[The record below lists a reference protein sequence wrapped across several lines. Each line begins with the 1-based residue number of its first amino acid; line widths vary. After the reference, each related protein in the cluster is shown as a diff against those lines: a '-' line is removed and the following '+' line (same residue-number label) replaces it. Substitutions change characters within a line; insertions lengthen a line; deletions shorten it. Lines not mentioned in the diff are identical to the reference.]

1 MRRHLTAL
9 LLSSLAVSLPASPA
23 AAQSARDT
31 AVQVTIAHLTPV
43 YRSPS
48 RDAETLVMAPAGQF
62 SMKELEVQN
71 GFIRVPLQGIN
82 ASTPAVAGR
91 IRALVAAGDQ
101 AGWITG
107 AEVSARLVRVHVD
120 TVTVTHAD
128 TVLRTRVDSV
138 RVDARPREH
147 RE

>member
-1 MRRHLTAL
+1 MRRHFTAL
-9 LLSSLAVSLPASPA
+9 LLSSLAASLIASSA

-31 AVQVTIAHLTPV
+31 AVQVTIERLTPV

-48 RDAETLVMAPAGQF
+48 LAAETLVMAPPGQF
-62 SMKELEVQN
+62 SMRELEIQN
-71 GFIRVPLQGIN
+71 GFIRVPLQSIK
-82 ASTPAVAGR
+82 ASDPAIAGR

-107 AEVSARLVRVHVD
+107 AEVSARVVRVRVD
-120 TVTVTHAD
+120 TVAVTRAD
-128 TVLRTRVDSV
+128 TVLRTRVDSTTV
-138 RVDARPREH
+138 NAHPRDH